1 MLNLPNTLTL
11 SRIVMIPVI
20 IAAFY
25 LPAPAAHWA
34 TFLIFLAAGVTDYFD
49 GYFARARN
57 QFSAFGRF
65 LDPIADKLLVTAII
79 LMMVAMKRIE
89 GIHVL
94 AAMVILCRE
103 MFISGLREFLA
114 GVHVGVPVSLL
125 AKWKTATQFA
135 ALGLLLVGDAAS
147 FVAAREIGL
156 VALWVATALTLWT
169 GYDYWRASLRHM
181 RPPKAEAAE

>member
-1 MLNLPNTLTL
+1 MLTLPNVLTL
-11 SRIVMIPVI
+11 SRIAMIPAI

-25 LPAPAAHWA
+25 LPAPATNWVTLA
-34 TFLIFLAAGVTDYFD
+34 IFALAGVTDYFD

-79 LMMVAMKRIE
+79 LMMVATGRID

-103 MFISGLREFLA
+103 IFISGLREFLA
-114 GVHVGVPVSLL
+114 GVHVGVPVSQL
-125 AKWKTATQFA
+125 AKWKTMTQFV
-135 ALGLLLVGDAAS
+135 ALGLLLVGDAAG
-147 FVAAREIGL
+147 FVAAREIGFA
-156 VALWVATALTLWT
+156 ALWLATSLTLWT
-169 GYDYWRASLRHM
+169 GYDYWRASLQHM